1 MTTSFMERFQYHF
14 AWRIQS

>member
-14 AWRIQS
+14 AWRIQN